1 MEIKYCERC
10 GCLLGKVLKTKR
22 YCKECAILVKKE
34 NEAARRAPYGVVPC
48 EWCKK
53 PMRKLYEHQKYHQ
66 KCANAVK
73 RKQVADWWKEH
84 PDYIKTSPRK
94 ARPEGNQMGE
104 KPKPKYTIKQM
115 NDKAKE
121 LGMSYG
127 HYSTLLAQGKVD
139 HPDER

>member
-1 MEIKYCERC
+1 MEEKYCERC
-10 GCLLGKVLKTKR
+10 GTPLGKVLKTKR

-48 EWCKK
+48 EWRKK
-53 PMRKLYEHQKYHQ
+53 PMRKLYERQKYHQ

-73 RKQVADWWKEH
+73 RKQVANWRKEH
-84 PDYIKTSPRK
+84 LDYIKTSAHK

-121 LGMSYG
+121 LGMNYG
-127 HYSTLLAQGKVD
+127 HYSLLLSQGKVEP
-139 HPDER
+139 PDER

>member
-1 MEIKYCERC
+1 MEEKYCERC
-10 GCLLGKVLKTKR
+10 GVFLGKVLKTKR

-34 NEAARRAPYGVVPC
+34 NQAARRAPYGVVPC
-48 EWCKK
+48 EWCKR
-53 PMRKLYEHQKYHQ
+53 PMRKVYEHQKYHQ

-73 RKQVADWWKEH
+73 RKRVADWWKEH
-84 PDYIKTSPRK
+84 PDYIKTSSRK
-94 ARPEGNQMGE
+94 ARPKGNQMGE

-139 HPDER
+139 PPDER